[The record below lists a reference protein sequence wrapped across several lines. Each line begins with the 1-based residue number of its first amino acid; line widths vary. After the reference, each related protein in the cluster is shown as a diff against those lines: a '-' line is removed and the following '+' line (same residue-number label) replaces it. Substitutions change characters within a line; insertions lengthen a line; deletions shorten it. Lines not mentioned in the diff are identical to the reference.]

1 MSTPWVSFDEVKKA
15 VSLEMVLARYG
26 ITLRRVNKSSFRGRC
41 PLPTHGSDD
50 SKNSFGAHAGK
61 NAWACQSRS
70 CISARGG
77 RRGGNVLDF
86 VAVMERCSIR
96 DAALKLY
103 EWFLADGAKPAL
115 HAPPQHVAAETER
128 DGTNKPLK
136 FTLKGVDST
145 HTWLESRGIAKAT
158 AATFGVGFFP
168 GKGMMAGRIV
178 IPIHNSTGEL
188 VAYAGRAVDD
198 TTEPR
203 YLLPSG
209 FVKVNELYNLHR
221 AIAAG
226 GSRGSGSSR
235 RVLRRNE
242 SLRSRLSSCHR
253 PNGFVAI
260 RHTSRTDCDKLYK
273 GHRDA
278 RRR

>member
-1 MSTPWVSFDEVKKA
+1 
-15 VSLEMVLARYG
+15 
-26 ITLRRVNKSSFRGRC
+26 
-41 PLPTHGSDD
+41 
-50 SKNSFGAHAGK
+50 
-61 NAWACQSRS
+61 
-70 CISARGG
+70 
-77 RRGGNVLDF
+77 
-86 VAVMERCSIR
+86 MERCSIR

-136 FTLKGVDST
+136 FTLKGVAST

-226 GSRGSGSSR
+226 GSRGVVVVEGFFDAMKVYEAGYPAVIALMGSSLSDTQAELIATNFTR
-235 RVLRRNE
+235 AIVMLDGDDAGREALPAVLTQLARLTDVRVAQLPPGSQPDTLSQEQIREVLR
-242 SLRSRLSSCHR
+242 C
-253 PNGFVAI
+253 F
-260 RHTSRTDCDKLYK
+260 
-273 GHRDA
+273 
-278 RRR
+278 